1 LEGTVGRKLAGSSSG
16 PIIFLHHWGKRHLD
30 KLAAGFKAVLDERGK
45 VKRKH
50 ICNTDHSPSVNM
62 ASQLL
67 DSDGKRGTFGDES
80 RRHFGA
86 NGVCVEVLASFF
98 LNE

>member
-1 LEGTVGRKLAGSSSG
+1 
-16 PIIFLHHWGKRHLD
+16 
-30 KLAAGFKAVLDERGK
+30 
-45 VKRKH
+45 
-50 ICNTDHSPSVNM
+50 M